1 MKKVNLLFVFLISLS
16 VFSQSDTSLQK
27 DEKPYIEVT
36 GVAEKEIVPD
46 EIYISIVLQEKYE
59 GKNKITIEEQESK
72 LKASLQSAGIDI
84 KNLELSDANSDYMKV
99 RKKTK
104 DVITKKDYSLKVT
117 NAENVGAVFKILDD
131 IDIKDASIERVSHSR
146 IEEYKKE
153 VKILA
158 IQAAKA
164 KADYLLNA
172 IGEQTGKP
180 LVIKEIE
187 INNNIPI
194 ALSNVA
200 YRNDSYGSK
209 FDEAVIQ
216 FKKIKLQTS
225 IYAKFNIQ

>member
-1 MKKVNLLFVFLISLS
+1 MKKVILLFVFLISLS

-84 KNLELSDANSDYMKV
+84 KNLELSDANADYMKV
-99 RKKTK
+99 RRKTK

-117 NAENVGAVFKILDD
+117 NAENVGVVFKILDD
-131 IDIKDASIERVSHSR
+131 IDIKDASIERVSHSK
-146 IEEYKKE
+146 IEEYRKE

-180 LVIKEIE
+180 LIIKEIDV
-187 INNNIPI
+187 NIPNL
-194 ALSNVA
+194 LSNV
-200 YRNDSYGSK
+200 YYKSDGYVSK
-209 FDEAVIQ
+209 NEEVVIQ
-216 FKKIKLQTS
+216 FRKIKLQTS
-225 IYAKFNIQ
+225 IYVKFSIK

>member
-1 MKKVNLLFVFLISLS
+1 

-84 KNLELSDANSDYMKV
+84 KNLELSDANADYMKV
-99 RKKTK
+99 RRKTK

-117 NAENVGAVFKILDD
+117 NAENVGVVFKILDD
-131 IDIKDASIERVSHSR
+131 IDIKDASIERVSHSK
-146 IEEYKKE
+146 IEEYRKE

-180 LVIKEIE
+180 LIIKEIDV
-187 INNNIPI
+187 NIPNL
-194 ALSNVA
+194 LSNV
-200 YRNDSYGSK
+200 YYKSDGYVSK
-209 FDEAVIQ
+209 NEEVVIQ
-216 FKKIKLQTS
+216 FRKIKLQTS
-225 IYAKFNIQ
+225 IYVKFSIK